1 MTVDTESSKK
11 QRSDKST
18 SPTTSE
24 ESYKDDS
31 DSSSEDESYN
41 GESDSEDESYLVK
54 FLNDQILKEQDS
66 TDQIMEEL
74 KEEDE
79 EAYNNFVLVR
89 EEIEKNLPDIKDILK
104 SKIKLKDKAKIV
116 ELYELYMSTPPVSE

>member
-1 MTVDTESSKK
+1 MPQTRSQKRKVVDLTVDTESSKK

-41 GESDSEDESYLVK
+41 GESDSEDESYLVTVSYTH
-54 FLNDQILKEQDS
+54 L
-66 TDQIMEEL
+66 T
-74 KEEDE
+74 
-79 EAYNNFVLVR
+79 
-89 EEIEKNLPDIKDILK
+89 LPT
-104 SKIKLKDKAKIV
+104 KA
-116 ELYELYMSTPPVSE
+116 